1 MKKEVLQRVK
11 EKLEQSFD
19 QPGAND
25 LDQCLRELEQL
36 KATAGDKQQMME
48 DIIRAVTNAKN
59 AQAQLAYA
67 GDESAT
73 NAFAEAYRALDQAIE
88 SYGDVDN
95 DPV

>member
-1 MKKEVLQRVK
+1 MKEVLQRVK

-19 QPGAND
+19 QLGAYD

-36 KATAGDKQQMME
+36 KAAGDKQQMME
-48 DIIRAVTNAKN
+48 DVIRAVTHAKN
-59 AQAQLAYA
+59 AQAQLANA

-88 SYGDVDN
+88 SYSNVDN

>member
-1 MKKEVLQRVK
+1 VIEALRRVK

-19 QPGAND
+19 QPGAYD

-36 KATAGDKQQMME
+36 KTAADDKQQMME
-48 DIIRAVTNAKN
+48 DVIRAVTHAKN
-59 AQAQLAYA
+59 AQAQLANA
-67 GDESAT
+67 GDESAI

-88 SYGDVDN
+88 SYSNVDN

>member
-1 MKKEVLQRVK
+1 MKEVLQRVK

-19 QPGAND
+19 QPGVYD
-25 LDQCLRELEQL
+25 LDQSLRELEQL

-48 DIIRAVTNAKN
+48 DVIRAVTHAKN
-59 AQAQLAYA
+59 AQAQLANA

-88 SYGDVDN
+88 SYSNVDN

>member
-1 MKKEVLQRVK
+1 MIEALRRVK

-19 QPGAND
+19 QPGAYD

-36 KATAGDKQQMME
+36 KTAADDKQQMME
-48 DIIRAVTNAKN
+48 DVIRAVTHAKN
-59 AQAQLAYA
+59 AQAQLANA
-67 GDESAT
+67 GDESAI

-88 SYGDVDN
+88 SYSNADN

>member
-1 MKKEVLQRVK
+1 MIEALRRVK

-19 QPGAND
+19 QPGAYD

-36 KATAGDKQQMME
+36 KTAADDKQQMIE
-48 DIIRAVTNAKN
+48 DVIRAVTHAKN
-59 AQAQLAYA
+59 AQAQLANA
-67 GDESAT
+67 GDESAI

-88 SYGDVDN
+88 SYSNADN

>member
-1 MKKEVLQRVK
+1 MIEALRRVK

-19 QPGAND
+19 QPGAYD

-36 KATAGDKQQMME
+36 KTAADDKQQMME
-48 DIIRAVTNAKN
+48 DVIRAVTHAKN
-59 AQAQLAYA
+59 AQAQLANA
-67 GDESAT
+67 GDESAI

-88 SYGDVDN
+88 SYSNVDN

>member
-1 MKKEVLQRVK
+1 VIEALRRVK

-19 QPGAND
+19 QPGTYD

-36 KATAGDKQQMME
+36 KTAADDKQQMME
-48 DIIRAVTNAKN
+48 DVIRAVTHAKN
-59 AQAQLAYA
+59 AQVQLANA
-67 GDESAT
+67 GDESAI

-88 SYGDVDN
+88 SYSNVDN

>member
-1 MKKEVLQRVK
+1 MKEVLQRVK

-19 QPGAND
+19 QPGAYD
-25 LDQCLRELEQL
+25 LDQSLRELEQL
-36 KATAGDKQQMME
+36 KATAGDKQQMIE
-48 DIIRAVTNAKN
+48 DVIRAVTHAKN
-59 AQAQLAYA
+59 AQAQLVNA

-88 SYGDVDN
+88 SYSNVDN

>member
-1 MKKEVLQRVK
+1 MKEVLQRIK

-19 QPGAND
+19 QPDAYD

-36 KATAGDKQQMME
+36 KETAGDKQQMME
-48 DIIRAVTNAKN
+48 DVIRAVTHAKN
-59 AQAQLAYA
+59 AQAQLANA

-88 SYGDVDN
+88 SYSNVDN